1 MFSLATPIERQAALA
16 ALTAYIEVLDGVRIQ
31 PVDNPTCGALPAQV
45 EAPPILAAGGISTT
59 RITSLVGEVPSEQV
73 VPMPP
78 AAEVFGVVTTPPTP
92 FPYPTVEQTLA
103 SQPIILTVPTVPG
116 APAADTDVNG
126 VAWNAD
132 THSSSKAKNR
142 DGTWRVK
149 RNTGTKDDV
158 PPAPPV
164 VDTTPPAPPVVAVT
178 PPAPPVAVVTPAA
191 PPVAG
196 QGPTTFKELMTAL
209 NPLMSGGKIDFQ
221 SVASACQMNGV
232 AALPALNANPSAIP
246 AVWATIQG
254 ML

>member
-31 PVDNPTCGALPAQV
+31 PVDSPTCGALPAEV
-45 EAPPILAAGGISTT
+45 EAPPILAAGGISTA

-73 VPMPP
+73 VTPP
-78 AAEVFGVVTTPPTP
+78 AAEVFGMVTTPPTP

-103 SQPIILTVPTVPG
+103 SQPIILAVPS
-116 APAADTDVNG
+116 APIAELDVNG

-132 THSSSKAKNR
+132 THSSTRTKNK

-149 RNTGTKDDV
+149 RNTGAKDDM

-164 VDTTPPAPPVVAVT
+164 VVAPPAPPVVAAT
-178 PPAPPVAVVTPAA
+178 PPAPPTAPAA
-191 PPVAG
+191 
-196 QGPTTFKELMTAL
+196 GPTTFKELMTAL